1 MTDAQDVQVQYKDD
15 QNLNARI
22 ALHARFSTNPYGWQR
37 WVFDTLE
44 RAGLPEYAQV
54 LELGC
59 GPGDLWESN
68 RARIP
73 AGWALTLT
81 DASDGMV
88 EAAQEKLG
96 ELPTAPAFRTV
107 DAQSIPFAGGTF
119 DAVVANHMLYHV
131 PDRQQALN
139 EVRRVLK
146 PGGMLFATT
155 VGEGHMRELWNLVE
169 PFVPDIH
176 DRTQGVSSRAFS
188 LQSGGEQ
195 LVRVFANVA
204 RYDYE
209 DGLEVTD
216 VQPVI
221 AYLRS
226 TTVLMHCTLEPSQ
239 WATIRRIVAAH
250 IETKGAFHI
259 TKASGI
265 FIAS

>member
-1 MTDAQDVQVQYKDD
+1 MTDAPDVQDQYKDD

-22 ALHARFSTNPYGWQR
+22 ALHTRFSTNPYGWQR

-44 RAGLPEYAQV
+44 RAGLPERSQI

-73 AGWALTLT
+73 AGWSLTLT
-81 DASDGMV
+81 DASDGMI
-88 EAAQEKLG
+88 EAAQQKLR
-96 ELPTAPAFRTV
+96 ELPTAPTFRTV
-107 DAQSIPFAGGTF
+107 DAQSISFASGAF
-119 DAVVANHMLYHV
+119 DAVITNHMLYHV
-131 PDRQQALN
+131 PDRQQALG

-146 PGGMLFATT
+146 PGGTLFATT
-155 VGEGHMRELWNLVE
+155 VGEGHMQELWNLVE

-176 DRTQGVSSRAFS
+176 DRTQGVSRAFM
-188 LQSGGEQ
+188 LQNGGEQ
-195 LVRVFANVA
+195 LARVFSNVA

-209 DGLEVTD
+209 DGLEVTE
-216 VQPVI
+216 VQPVV

-226 TTVLMHCTLEPSQ
+226 STTLMHCTLEPSQ
-239 WATIRRIVAAH
+239 WATIRRTVAAH

-265 FIAS
+265 FVAS